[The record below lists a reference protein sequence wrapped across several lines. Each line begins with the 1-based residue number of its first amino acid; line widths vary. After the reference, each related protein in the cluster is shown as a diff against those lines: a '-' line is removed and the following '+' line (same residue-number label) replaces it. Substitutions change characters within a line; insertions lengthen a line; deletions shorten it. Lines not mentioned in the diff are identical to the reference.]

1 MRGWFC
7 MFHQIN
13 KMIGFARN
21 VEAQREIIGEYVREV
36 VQQLE
41 DVRVGGCLRVCDR
54 LGDRFALDYAILGEI
69 CQALNLGPV
78 LRGVFHNRSDIHIR
92 GGKETSIHRGKNGE
106 ARGYIRGRKVG
117 KEKG

>member
-1 MRGWFC
+1 

-41 DVRVGGCLRVCDR
+41 DVRVRGCLRVCDR

-69 CQALNLGPV
+69 
-78 LRGVFHNRSDIHIR
+78 
-92 GGKETSIHRGKNGE
+92 
-106 ARGYIRGRKVG
+106 
-117 KEKG
+117 